1 MNVPYLSYIHGSS
14 PVARLSS
21 ESQATQVH
29 SAAVC
34 ECSNRARVS
43 RSLVRPY
50 GLGLQLARTDSYHAP
65 THLTT
70 YTTTHTHTR
79 THTYHTH
86 THTHTHIPHTRT
98 HTHTTHT
105 RTHTHT
111 HTQIEESAKKS
122 VESATGSAA
131 LKLYNRWHEK
141 LEEGESEGVQGEEEH
156 KKKKSSRS
164 EVWCVYGQGLIYSQI
179 AAVSILEDQIFLV
192 SSPDPTLSRG
202 ETVWQTKSNFL
213 G

>member
-1 MNVPYLSYIHGSS
+1 MNVPYLSYISGSS

-34 ECSNRARVS
+34 KCSNRARVS

-50 GLGLQLARTDSYHAP
+50 RLGLQLARTDSYHAP
-65 THLTT
+65 THLIT
-70 YTTTHTHTR
+70 YTTTHTLTL
-79 THTYHTH
+79 THTC
-86 THTHTHIPHTRT
+86 
-98 HTHTTHT
+98 
-105 RTHTHT
+105 
-111 HTQIEESAKKS
+111 TQIEESAKKS

-141 LEEGESEGVQGEEEH
+141 LEEGESEGVQGEEEEH

-164 EVWCVYGQGLIYSQI
+164 EVWCVCGQVQSTLDYI
-179 AAVSILEDQIFLV
+179 SINFGGPNFFFRPPPPRQHFIQLPQN
-192 SSPDPTLSRG
+192 S
-202 ETVWQTKSNFL
+202 KS
-213 G
+213 